1 MKCIRGGWE
10 RYQSLDFK
18 GIEEDWIVFLGCDGS
33 VWVFP
38 PEGVE
43 DPEALPD
50 GESYGTVV
58 EWKNE

>member
-10 RYQSLDFK
+10 RYQSLEFK
-18 GIEEDWIVFLGCDGS
+18 EIEDDWIVFLGADGS

-43 DPEALPD
+43 NTEALPD

-58 EWKNE
+58 EWKEN